1 MRFLYFLAPIVCFA
15 QVPTIGVI
23 EIYGARKTSLPEIR
37 KVAGI
42 APGARLPPSKA
53 TVEEHLQEIDGVDGA
68 SLEAACCDEGR
79 VILYVGIHEAGQPSV
94 EFHDYPADGVDMPE
108 AVSQAYTRFLEQARE
123 AGRTGGTEDLT
134 KGHSLLSNPTAREAQ
149 LAFVPLA
156 KEYGPQLHDILYKSS
171 DEDHRAI
178 AAYVLGYSADK
189 KAVVMDLAHGM
200 RDPDAT
206 VRANAA
212 RAVAAIAVYA
222 ERNPDVGIIID
233 PPWFIELLNSPV
245 WTDRNNAAVALVTL
259 TESRQPAIIN
269 QLRQQALSSLTEM
282 ARWKHLPHALPAYIL
297 LGRTAGIPEEELQ
310 SAWSKGE
317 RDRVI
322 AKAAAASSKTK

>member
-1 MRFLYFLAPIVCFA
+1 M
-15 QVPTIGVI
+15 
-23 EIYGARKTSLPEIR
+23 
-37 KVAGI
+37 
-42 APGARLPPSKA
+42 
-53 TVEEHLQEIDGVDGA
+53 DGVDGA
-68 SLEAACCDEGR
+68 SLEATCCDSGN
-79 VILYVGIHEAGQPSV
+79 VILYVGIHETGQPSV
-94 EFHDYPADGVDMPE
+94 EFHDYPADGIDMPE

-123 AGRTGGTEDLT
+123 AGRAGGTEDLT
-134 KGHSLLSNPTAREAQ
+134 QGHSLLSNPAAREAQ
-149 LAFVPLA
+149 MAFIPLA

-189 KAVVMDLAHGM
+189 KTVLMDLAHGM
-200 RDPDAT
+200 RDPDPT

-222 ERNPDVGIIID
+222 EQNPDAGILID

-245 WTDRNNAAVALVTL
+245 WTDRNNAAVGLVTL
-259 TESRQPAIIN
+259 TESRQPAILS
-269 QLRQQALSSLTEM
+269 QLRQQALSSVLEM

-297 LGRTAGIPEEELQ
+297 LGRTAGIPEAELQ

-317 RDRVI
+317 RDRII